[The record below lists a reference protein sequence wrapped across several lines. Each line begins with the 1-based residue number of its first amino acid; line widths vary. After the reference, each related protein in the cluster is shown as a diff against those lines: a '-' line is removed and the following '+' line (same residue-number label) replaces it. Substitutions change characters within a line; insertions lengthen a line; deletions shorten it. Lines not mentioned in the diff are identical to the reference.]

1 MVVPSALFDLPGCA
15 LDEIRLTTSAI
26 VLVAH
31 TTSVEANCPSCA
43 QPSGH
48 LHSHYHHTPRDLP
61 FSTKPVRL
69 LLQVQRFFCDQ
80 PTCPRRTFAERLPDF
95 LPRKAQ
101 RTARFT
107 AAIQAVAFASSGEA
121 TARVGRTLRLPLSPD
136 TALRALHQAPALNL
150 PTPRVLGVDDFAFRK
165 RHTYGTVLV
174 DLERHQPVDLLP
186 DRAAATLA
194 TWLEAHPGVE
204 VIARDRSTEY
214 ARGAKDGAPAA
225 MQVADR
231 WHLLQNIREA
241 LERELTA
248 LRSRLARLELPSECP
263 AATPRGR
270 LKPVSSTERAR
281 QQQSRAERLARY
293 ERVKQLA
300 TAGVTQRE
308 IARLVGLS
316 RGTVIDYLRAPEFP
330 ERTARQA
337 LPSRLD
343 PYLPFLQQ
351 RWAEGCTNSS
361 QLWRELVARGYSGGR
376 IQVARWAQQQR
387 LMPAP
392 TTPKRYRGRGKQDP
406 ATPVQ
411 QAKAT
416 RELPPLRQLAWL
428 LVKQPAALT
437 DEERELLE
445 QLCIN
450 ERFAEAYE
458 LGQRFVGLVRK
469 RDDEGFDAWLQNAK
483 QSELPAMGAF
493 ATTLAQDGE
502 AVRAALSE
510 RWSTGQV
517 EGQITRLKCIKRQMY
532 GRSSFE
538 LLRCRVLHRA

>member
-15 LDEIRLTTSAI
+15 LDEVRLTISAI

-31 TTSVEANCPSCA
+31 TTLVEANCPSCA
-43 QPSGH
+43 QPSGRI
-48 LHSHYHHTPRDLP
+48 HSHYHRTPRDLP

-107 AAIQAVAFASSGEA
+107 AAVQAVAFANSGEA
-121 TARVGRTLRLPLSPD
+121 TARVGRTLQLPLSPD
-136 TALRALHQAPALNL
+136 TALRTLHQAPALNP
-150 PTPRVLGVDDFAFRK
+150 PTPRVLGLDDFAFRK
-165 RHTYGTVLV
+165 AHTYGTVLV
-174 DLERHQPVDLLP
+174 DLERHQPVELLP
-186 DRAAATLA
+186 DRTAATLA

-225 MQVADR
+225 VQVADR

-263 AATPRGR
+263 TVAARGR
-270 LKPVSSTERAR
+270 LKPVSATERAR
-281 QQQSRAERLARY
+281 QQQSREERLARY

-330 ERTARQA
+330 ERTASQV

-361 QLWRELVARGYSGGR
+361 QLWREVVARGYRGGR

-387 LMPAP
+387 TTPAP
-392 TTPKRYRGRGKQDP
+392 TTPKQYRDKQSP
-406 ATPVQ
+406 VAPVQ
-411 QAKAT
+411 RAKPT
-416 RELPPLRQLAWL
+416 RELPPLRQLAWVM
-428 LVKQPAALT
+428 VKQPAHLSDDEQHLLT
-437 DEERELLE
+437 
-445 QLCIN
+445 
-450 ERFAEAYE
+450 RFQEDTSFARAYK
-458 LGQRFVGLVRK
+458 LGQRFVGLVWERN
-469 RDDEGFDAWLQNAK
+469 EAGFAGWLQDAK
-483 QSELPAMGAF
+483 ASELPALRAF
-493 ATTLAQDGE
+493 AEKLSEDAG
-502 AVRAALSE
+502 AVQAALRE
-510 RWSTGQV
+510 PWSTGQV
-517 EGQITRLKCIKRQMY
+517 EGQNTRLKCIKRQMY
-532 GRSSFE
+532 GRASFE
-538 LLRCRVLHRA
+538 LLRRRVLHRA